1 LKLIEI
7 VKLIPLRDE
16 TGKVYK
22 WQEELNLVSPMQV
35 QRVRLEPNVDKVVL
49 ILTNTEQILIDETLK
64 EFNEKFMIAT
74 T

>member
-1 LKLIEI
+1 MKLIEI